1 MELVVEDDP
10 VAFITRFFKVPVAS
24 GRRHTD
30 CECGW
35 SITERDSA
43 RVLQLDTYGSSD
55 RKLASKVSQSLQLDE
70 AGASKLLQLILD
82 TFPTLPQRAGG
93 S

>member
-1 MELVVEDDP
+1 M
-10 VAFITRFFKVPVAS
+10 AFITRFFRVPVVS
-24 GRRHTD
+24 GRRHTE

-35 SITERDSA
+35 SITERDNA

-70 AGASKLLQLILD
+70 AGASELLELVLD
-82 TFPTLPQRAGG
+82 TFPTLRGAPEARE
-93 S
+93 SPRHPR